1 MPGAWGCPL
10 PSPRAS
16 GWDGMTSGHRRVEHH
31 QSASSYTLPQRTIAV
46 FKYVIFWFV
55 FNVLGR
61 LPRPVLYWI
70 AEVVARVGYSL
81 APGVR
86 ANVWDNVR
94 HVLPDAPKSRVRKAA
109 KAVFRNVGYYYADL
123 AQMERMDVNEFFEKR
138 LVYYGIE
145 EYIRS
150 NLNKGRGVVMLS
162 AHVGNAEI
170 AGQGLIPLGIPCFA
184 VTEPVKPERLSRML
198 NKIRSSKGVEFEPV
212 GVSSAKRIVRIL
224 RGGGTVAL
232 MGDRDIS
239 GPKMLLPFF
248 GEETWLPTGPVEVAL
263 RTGAAIV
270 PSFSVRRGRY
280 VIEAWAQEPIEIER
294 TADLQAD
301 VKTAMLAYIK
311 RLEAFLHQEP
321 DSWGVFERIW
331 DGDGTSPEPANEPE
345 KVLA

>member
-1 MPGAWGCPL
+1 M
-10 PSPRAS
+10 
-16 GWDGMTSGHRRVEHH
+16 
-31 QSASSYTLPQRTIAV
+31 

-61 LPRPVLYWI
+61 LPRAVLYTI

-86 ANVWDNVR
+86 ANVWDNLR
-94 HVLPDAPKSRVRKAA
+94 HLLPDAPDTRIRRAA
-109 KAVFRNVGYYYADL
+109 KAVFRNVAYYYADL
-123 AQMERMDVNEFFEKR
+123 AQMERMDLDDFFRNR

-145 EYIRS
+145 EHIRS

-162 AHVGNAEI
+162 GHVGNAEI

-198 NKIRSSKGVEFEPV
+198 NRIRASKGVEFQPV
-212 GVSSAKRIVRIL
+212 SVSSAKRIVRIL
-224 RGGGTVAL
+224 RSGGTVAL

-248 GEETWLPTGPVEVAL
+248 GEETWLPTGPIEVAL

-280 VIEAWAQEPIEIER
+280 VIEAWAQEPIEVER
-294 TADLQAD
+294 TADFQAD
-301 VKTAMLAYIK
+301 VKAAMLEFIE
-311 RLEAFLHQEP
+311 RLEEFLRHEP
-321 DSWGVFERIW
+321 DSWAVFERIW
-331 DGDGTSPEPANEPE
+331 DSDAAKAGAVREPE
-345 KVLA
+345 TAAV